1 MTFMLFALIAVCIG
15 LFLQK
20 CHTDRIKDAQPYT
33 AEIISL
39 QERTRVRR
47 GMAYTEYRP
56 MVKYNNGSKDII
68 AEHYIGIRAVNCN
81 YQQGETVT
89 IFADKRLPKSFFFP
103 EENHKLSYEAVVAFI
118 AAGLLL
124 LLGIIT
130 APIGL

>member
-1 MTFMLFALIAVCIG
+1 MIFMLFALIAVGIG
-15 LFLQK
+15 FFLQK

-56 MVKYNNGSKDII
+56 MVKYNNGSKEII
-68 AEHYIGIRAVNCN
+68 AEHYNGIRAVNCG

-103 EENHKLSYEAVVAFI
+103 EENHKISYEAVVAFI
-118 AAGLLL
+118 AAGLLVIF
-124 LLGIIT
+124 GIIMIP
-130 APIGL
+130 AGL